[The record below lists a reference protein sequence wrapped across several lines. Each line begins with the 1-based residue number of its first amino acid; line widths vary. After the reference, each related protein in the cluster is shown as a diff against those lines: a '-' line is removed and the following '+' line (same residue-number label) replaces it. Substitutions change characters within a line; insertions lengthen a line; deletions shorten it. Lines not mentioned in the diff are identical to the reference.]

1 MKKLIVLTCTLSL
14 LTACGDSIE
23 KKAGEKLAAARAA
36 FEHNDYNEAKLQID
50 SIKILYPKAFDT
62 RKEGIKLMQQVELK
76 EQQESLVYLDSM
88 LQVKQKEFEAIKN
101 KYTFEKNEEYQK
113 IGNYFWPTQT
123 VEKNLHRSFLRF
135 QVNEQGVMT
144 LTSIYCGPSNIH
156 HVAVK
161 VIAPDGNGTESPR
174 RGCGKTKI
182 IKHPNCLFHHGLT
195 DHTKYSSQA
204 IVFICPIRQSV
215 VNSFRPIY
223 FYPLRKGRP
232 DYSPLSC
239 RYQ

>member
-135 QVNEQGVMT
+135 QVG
-144 LTSIYCGPSNIH
+144 
-156 HVAVK
+156 
-161 VIAPDGNGTESPR
+161 
-174 RGCGKTKI
+174 GKWVTKKQVRI
-182 IKHPNCLFHHGLT
+182 TIPARPFLGLSEDDMQEMKAT
-195 DHTKYSSQA
+195 
-204 IVFICPIRQSV
+204 VEEFIQ
-215 VNSFRPIY
+215 
-223 FYPLRKGRP
+223 KE
-232 DYSPLSC
+232 D
-239 RYQ
+239 